1 MGSVTPSVPPK
12 SHSVPN
18 KQTNKKTIV
27 RSVGYHIWVVGGGVP
42 DILTIIQAIVI
53 ALAPRWNLKAR
64 FHWENT

>member
-12 SHSVPN
+12 SHSVAN
-18 KQTNKKTIV
+18 KKKTIV
-27 RSVGYHIWVVGGGVP
+27 RSVGYYVWVVGGVVP